1 MNDLLKKS
9 LLEELFKVEKE
20 KFEEEVVKLSEEYK
34 EICKNNTKLLND
46 IFKFIENNLKDE
58 YVKEKIKIKIEEYEL
73 YSGNEID
80 FWSKQY
86 YILGVTNGMNLK
98 KEVGEINKKLF
109 YNKSNN
115 DINEN
120 SFIYHYMESIM
131 NFIECNR
138 FNDWKDRKDYKDLLN
153 KIIKIKEKYPKVRN
167 LIEEGIT
174 EEITKEKLNAIYD
187 YILLTEKIENI
198 EKVEIFKLGIKEGNL
213 L

>member
-20 KFEEEVVKLSEEYK
+20 KFEGEVVKLSEEYK

-46 IFKFIENNLKDE
+46 IFEFIENNLKDE
-58 YVKEKIKIKIEEYEL
+58 YAKEKIKIKIEEYEL

-174 EEITKEKLNAIYD
+174 EEITKEELNAIYD

-198 EKVEIFKLGIKEGNL
+198 EKVEIFKLGIKEGKL